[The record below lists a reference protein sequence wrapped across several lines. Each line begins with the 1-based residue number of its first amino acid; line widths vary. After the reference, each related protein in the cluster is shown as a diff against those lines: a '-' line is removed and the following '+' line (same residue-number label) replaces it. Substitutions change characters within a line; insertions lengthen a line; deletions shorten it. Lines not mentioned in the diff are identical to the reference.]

1 MKEVVLGAVGAG
13 RIGKLHAEN
22 IQGMPGVQLKLI
34 ADPYMDEDWARSRG
48 LKTTP
53 DPEDLFSDP
62 EIEAVLIFS
71 PSSLHAEQIIAAARA
86 GKHIFCEKP
95 IALDPINIRQA
106 LQAVDSAGVKLQ
118 VGFNR
123 RFDPDIQRVKQ
134 AVDDGEIGT
143 IHLIRIT
150 SRDPAPPPMEYL
162 RTSGGIFLDM
172 TIHDFDM
179 VRYLS
184 GSEVD
189 EVYAAGAVMVD
200 SAIGEAG
207 DIDTAVTTMKL
218 SNGALAVI
226 DNSRQAVYGY
236 DQRIEVF
243 GSRGSITV
251 GNLTTTRT
259 ILTTAQGVVSDKPL
273 YFFLERY
280 QESFRV
286 EMEEFI
292 RSIRDD
298 HPAPVGGQDGLNSIL
313 IGLAAQASLERGQPV
328 RVSEFNGADSG

>member
-1 MKEVVLGAVGAG
+1 MKEIVLGAAGAG
-13 RIGKLHAEN
+13 RIGKLHADN
-22 IQGMPGVQLKLI
+22 ILGMPGVRLKLI

-48 LKTTP
+48 LRTTP

-62 EIEAVLIFS
+62 AIEGILIFS
-71 PSSLHAEQIIAAARA
+71 PSSLHAGQITAAARA

-95 IALDPINIRQA
+95 IALDPDHIRQA
-106 LQAVDSAGVKLQ
+106 LLAVDSAGVKLQ

-123 RFDPDIQRVKQ
+123 RFDPELQRVKQ
-134 AVDDGEIGT
+134 AVDDGEIGA

-150 SRDPAPPPMEYL
+150 SRDPAPPPLEYL
-162 RTSGGIFLDM
+162 QTSGGLFLDM

-189 EVYAAGAVMVD
+189 EVYATGAVLVD
-200 SAIGEAG
+200 PAIGEAG
-207 DIDTAVTTMKL
+207 DIDTAVTTMRL

-226 DNSRQAVYGY
+226 DNSRRAAYGY
-236 DQRIEVF
+236 DQRLEVF
-243 GSRGSITV
+243 GSRGSITA
-251 GNLTTTRT
+251 GNLTATRT
-259 ILTTAQGVVSDKPL
+259 ILTTAQGVVADKPL

-280 QESFRV
+280 RESFRV

-298 HPAPVGGQDGLNSIL
+298 HPPPVGGRDGLNSIL
-313 IGLAAQASLERGQPV
+313 IGLAARASLERGEPV
-328 RVSEFNGADSG
+328 RVSEFAGADSG